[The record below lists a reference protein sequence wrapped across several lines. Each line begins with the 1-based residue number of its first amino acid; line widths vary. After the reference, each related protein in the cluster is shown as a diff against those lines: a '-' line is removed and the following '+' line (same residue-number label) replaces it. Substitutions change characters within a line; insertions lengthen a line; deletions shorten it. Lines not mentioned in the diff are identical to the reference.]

1 MEQHALQQVEQLAL
15 KKEKTFSENPFHY
28 VFRAILASL
37 FIGFGVIVA
46 FRTGNLFY
54 LEGSP
59 FTYPI
64 AAITF
69 GAAIILIAFG
79 GGDLFTGNAF
89 YYTYT
94 CLRKKMVWSSALK
107 LLSIS
112 YVGNLIG
119 AIVFALIIFFTG
131 LFNDPSVNSFLF
143 SVVGGKMNAPWME
156 LFFRGILCNWLVCLA
171 FFLPMN
177 MKSEGAKIFT
187 MMLLVFCFFISGYEH
202 SIANLGAFAI
212 SLVLDHPE
220 TISFGGAIHNLIPVT
235 IGNFIGGSLFMGV
248 FYYYLNHSKQVE
260 TQTELKEYALMRK
273 EMN

>member
-1 MEQHALQQVEQLAL
+1 MEHHALQQVEQLAL
-15 KKEKTFSENPFHY
+15 KKEKTFSESRFRY

-46 FRTGNLFY
+46 FKTGNLFY
-54 LEGSP
+54 VEGSP

-94 CLRKKMVWSSALK
+94 CLQKKMVWSSALK
-107 LLSIS
+107 LLSMS
-112 YVGNLIG
+112 YVGNFIG
-119 AIVFALIIFFTG
+119 AVLFALIIFFTG

-143 SVVGGKMNAPWME
+143 SIVGQKMNAPWVE

-202 SIANLGAFAI
+202 SIANMAAFAI
-212 SLVLDHPE
+212 SLVLEHPE
-220 TISFGGAIHNLIPVT
+220 TISFSGAIYNLIPVT

-248 FYYYLNHSKQVE
+248 FYHYLNQPKQAEKRAEIKV
-260 TQTELKEYALMRK
+260 LRSNA
-273 EMN
+273 

>member
-1 MEQHALQQVEQLAL
+1 MEHQALQQVEQLAI
-15 KKEKTFSENPFHY
+15 KKEKAFSQSRIRY
-28 VFRAILASL
+28 VLRAVLASL

-46 FRTGNLFY
+46 FKTGNLFY

-59 FTYPI
+59 FTYPV

-94 CLRKKMVWSSALK
+94 CLQKKMVWSSALK
-107 LLSIS
+107 LLSMS
-112 YVGNLIG
+112 YIGNLIG
-119 AIVFALIIFFTG
+119 AITFAVIIYFTG
-131 LFNDPSVNSFLF
+131 LFQDSSVNSFLF
-143 SVVGGKMNAPWME
+143 SVVGTKMNAPWLE

-177 MKSEGAKIFT
+177 MKSEGSKIFT

-202 SIANLGAFAI
+202 SIANMGAFAI

-220 TISFGGAIHNLIPVT
+220 TISFTGAIHNLIPVT

-248 FYYYLNHSKQVE
+248 FYHYLNHSKQE
-260 TQTELKEYALMRK
+260 KKQAEIKLFRANASR
-273 EMN
+273 

>member
-1 MEQHALQQVEQLAL
+1 MEHHALQQVEQLAL
-15 KKEKTFSENPFHY
+15 KKEKAFSESRFRY
-28 VFRAILASL
+28 IFRAILASL

-46 FRTGNLFY
+46 FKTGNLFY
-54 LEGSP
+54 VEGSP
-59 FTYPI
+59 FTYPV

-94 CLRKKMVWSSALK
+94 CLQKKMMWSNALK
-107 LLSIS
+107 LLSMS
-112 YVGNLIG
+112 YVGNFLG
-119 AIVFALIIFFTG
+119 AIFFAHIIFLTG

-143 SVVGGKMNAPWME
+143 SVVGQKMNAPWLE

-202 SIANLGAFAI
+202 SIANMGAFAI
-212 SLVLDHPE
+212 ALVLEHPE
-220 TISFGGAIHNLIPVT
+220 TISYGGAIHNLIPVT

-248 FYYYLNHSKQVE
+248 FYHYLNQPKQVKSQAE
-260 TQTELKEYALMRK
+260 VKVFRS
-273 EMN
+273 NV